1 MNEVTARELKKY
13 CIKRVVWPKKE
24 LGKIF
29 QEQKGVDQI
38 LTEGRRGLRLWMKLR
53 VLFFD
58 ESFFFFFFQNSF
70 QAL

>member
-13 CIKRVVWPKKE
+13 CIKQVVWPKKE

-58 ESFFFFFFQNSF
+58 ESFFFFFFNN
-70 QAL
+70 